1 MSIANS
7 EAAVTADRDSKRA
20 TARDY
25 IALARVDHW
34 TKHVFILPGIVLAFA
49 LRDVQTTHLLFN
61 IIIGF
66 SSAAAIASA
75 NYVINEWLDRPFDA
89 FHPKKSRRAAVAK
102 DLSPRIVMLQYLA
115 LVVVGLALAQLV
127 STLFLIAS
135 VAFFLSG
142 IIYNVQPLRSKDRI
156 YVDVLSEAINNPI
169 RLFLGWSMVDPFT
182 TPPTSLIIAYW
193 MGGAFLMA
201 AKRLSEYRD
210 FSRADGM
217 ELLKFYRRSFK
228 FYTEERLLISAFS
241 YALLSMLFT
250 GVFLIKY
257 RAEYIIAMPFVCALF
272 AVYLWR
278 ALGHDSIAQ
287 RPEHLFSEKPLM
299 AIVGVTAVI
308 LTALSFVDLP
318 FLEWISVP
326 HFVGLKSMSVT
337 GASQ

>member
-1 MSIANS
+1 MNFTKIGTVENAGGKT
-7 EAAVTADRDSKRA
+7 EKARA
-20 TARDY
+20 GDY
-25 IALARVDHW
+25 IALARIDHW
-34 TKHVFILPGIVLAFA
+34 TKHVFIVPGIVLAYA
-49 LRDVQTTHLLFN
+49 LRDVQTPHLLFN
-61 IIIGF
+61 IVVGF

-89 FHPKKSRRAAVAK
+89 FHPKKSRRASVAK
-102 DLSPRIVMLQYLA
+102 DLSPRIVMMQYVA
-115 LVVVGLALAQLV
+115 LVIIGLALAQAV
-127 STLFLIAS
+127 SPLFLMAS
-135 VAFFLSG
+135 IAFFLSG
-142 IIYNVQPLRSKDRI
+142 VLYNVQPVRSKDRI

-169 RLFLGWSMVDPFT
+169 RLFLGWAMVDPFT

-217 ELLKFYRRSFK
+217 ELLQYYRRSFK
-228 FYTEERLLISAFS
+228 FYTEERLLISAFT

-278 ALGHDSIAQ
+278 ALDHDSVAQ
-287 RPEHLFSEKPLM
+287 RPERLFSEKPLM
-299 AIVGVTAVI
+299 AVVGITVAM
-308 LTALSFVDLP
+308 LAALSFIDLP

-326 HFVGLKSMSVT
+326 HFIGLEAAGVNVSR
-337 GASQ
+337 